1 MRGSIVNSKEIISH
15 WGELT
20 YLDANQRDDDPLQP
34 FGMLAGDRLL

>member
-1 MRGSIVNSKEIISH
+1 MVNSKGIISH
-15 WGELT
+15 WGGLT